1 MAPPPAAT
9 TPTRAPR
16 GLMAEVLAS
25 LGIVMLC
32 ATLVLSYVL
41 VAHQERES
49 TALLARALAAEAR
62 HAARDALPAFPG
74 TEWWEIAPE
83 GPERRGPREG
93 PAAPGLA
100 LAEEARARGVALLRA
115 EREDAA
121 LWFALPLDGAGR
133 VAVAR
138 VPEEGVPA
146 SPGASARIA
155 IVVALTSALVFTAF
169 GAGLIRRRVVEPVA
183 RVAAAARAI
192 ADGARGARV
201 PSEGARETVELAAA
215 FNEMTTALEGRSEE
229 LEKAVHELRAVNRS
243 LRSAEAGLARAERLA
258 AVGRLAAGIAH
269 EVGNPMG
276 ALLSFLEL
284 VGRDAG
290 LSASSRT
297 SLGRAREQVERV
309 RVILRQL
316 LDFSRPAAPQLAPT
330 DVAAVAEETIA
341 LVRPQRRYQGLL
353 FAVEREGEAP
363 LARADAAALAQVLL
377 NLLLNAADA
386 VLGARGEAATGRVR
400 VRIRAAARSTR
411 SGDAPG
417 AARGR
422 RRPDA
427 VECLVEDDGPGVPP
441 EDRERVFDPF
451 YTTKAPGE
459 GTGLGLAN
467 AVRLVEEQG
476 GTLGLGDSPELGGA
490 CFTLRLPAQD
500 AADSAAACGVR
511 SALRSAASGPEP
523 SADSEP
529 QANR

>member
-1 MAPPPAAT
+1 
-9 TPTRAPR
+9 
-16 GLMAEVLAS
+16 MAEVLAS

-62 HAARDALPAFPG
+62 SAGRDALPAFAG
-74 TEWWEIAPE
+74 TEWWELAPE
-83 GPERRGPREG
+83 GPARRGAREG
-93 PAAPGLA
+93 PGAPGLA
-100 LAEEARARGVALLRA
+100 LAADARVRGASLLRF
-115 EREDAA
+115 ERDDGA
-121 LWFALPLDGAGR
+121 LWFALPLDATGR

-138 VPEEGVPA
+138 IPEQAVPA

-155 IVVALTSALVFTAF
+155 LAVALASALVFTAF

-192 ADGARGARV
+192 ADGQRGARV
-201 PSEGARETVELAAA
+201 PSAGARETAELAAA
-215 FNEMTTALEGRSEE
+215 FNEMTSALEGRSEE
-229 LEKAVHELRAVNRS
+229 LEKAVHELRAANRS
-243 LRSAEAGLARAERLA
+243 LRNAEAGLARAERLA

-284 VGRDAG
+284 VDRDAG
-290 LSASSRT
+290 LSTSSRT
-297 SLGRAREQVERV
+297 SLRRAREQVERV

-316 LDFSRPAAPQLAPT
+316 LDFSRPAAPRLAPT
-330 DVAAVAEETIA
+330 DVAAVAEETLA
-341 LVRPQRRYQGLL
+341 LVRPQRRYGALR
-353 FAVEREGEAP
+353 FEIAREDGTP
-363 LARADAAALAQVLL
+363 LARADAGALAQVLL

-386 VLGARGEAATGRVR
+386 VLCTRGDGATGRVR
-400 VRIRAAARSTR
+400 VRIRPAALATRRGDASDAAR
-411 SGDAPG
+411 
-417 AARGR
+417 ARR
-422 RRPDA
+422 QADA

-451 YTTKAPGE
+451 YTTRPPGE

-476 GTLGLGDSPELGGA
+476 GSLGLGDSPELGGA
-490 CFTLRLPAQD
+490 CFTLRLPAH
-500 AADSAAACGVR
+500 AALDSAAACGVR
-511 SALRSAASGPEP
+511 SAVRSAEP
-523 SADSEP
+523 SAAPATGTEP